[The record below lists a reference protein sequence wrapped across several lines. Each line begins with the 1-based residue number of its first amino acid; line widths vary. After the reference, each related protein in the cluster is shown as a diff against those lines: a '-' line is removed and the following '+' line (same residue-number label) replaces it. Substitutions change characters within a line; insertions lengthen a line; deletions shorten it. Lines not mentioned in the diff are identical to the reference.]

1 MHLDDMAIDERK
13 KRVLPD
19 IVNFIQPKRW
29 IASQSAID
37 EFDRI
42 ISIIAGD
49 GEKERAARLK
59 ERLEIVENNMS
70 ERIENLPESARISL
84 RAKLSFGTGE
94 SNKAVTVSSNTGFI
108 RAARQQV
115 KLLHGMVKGL
125 LVFRV

>member
-1 MHLDDMAIDERK
+1 MMHLDDMAIDERK

-19 IVNFIQPKRW
+19 IVKFIRPKRW
-29 IASQSAID
+29 IASQSAAE

-42 ISIIAGD
+42 ISLIAGD
-49 GEKERAARLK
+49 AEKARAERLK
-59 ERLEIVENNMS
+59 TRLEIVENDTS
-70 ERIENLPESARISL
+70 DRIDSLPNSARISA

-115 KLLHGMVKGL
+115 CNEKIVT
-125 LVFRV
+125 FRGISE